1 MLDYKRI
8 IALRFGNGLS
18 GREIALSCGCSKTAV
33 NEFLRRFKDCP
44 QLSLPL
50 GKGAFIHS
58 KAGDSHPGPVIS
70 TNRKIDFL

>member
-50 GKGAFIHS
+50 GNE
-58 KAGDSHPGPVIS
+58 V
-70 TNRKIDFL
+70 TNQTIDDLLYNVNFA

>member
-33 NEFLRRFKDCP
+33 NLSFRTFLTLNRVGLVSRPDKSLQTVHFFIRFAC
-44 QLSLPL
+44 QE
-50 GKGAFIHS
+50 
-58 KAGDSHPGPVIS
+58 
-70 TNRKIDFL
+70 TDFVP